1 MEEIIKKRIIIKD
14 KLEYLAHASNT
25 ANHRKLKSRLSR
37 ELTLLDE
44 RSRNILAMKL
54 ANGALTI
61 EKFDV
66 ADATRYKNQKG
77 IIKYP
82 TWYSPIE
89 NQPAAFIGSENIL
102 KKFKIYPQEMSENE
116 IREKLCEEQESNDL
130 IMKQEEEEEEYEE
143 FVIPKIKKN

>member
-102 KKFKIYPQEMSENE
+102 KKFKIYPQEMSENTHTQCVFHI
-116 IREKLCEEQESNDL
+116 IRLRL
-130 IMKQEEEEEEYEE
+130 II
-143 FVIPKIKKN
+143 FHTPKNFHGRNIIE